1 MNGDPL
7 FAPEPPLDAR
17 PKYIKIEVKP
27 PVNSIEKAQ
36 KKKIILVPVDGGTN
50 GVAPDPLFS

>member
-7 FAPEPPLDAR
+7 FAPDVPTEG
-17 PKYIKIEVKP
+17 PKYVKIEVKP

-36 KKKIILVPVDGGTN
+36 KKKIILVPVDGGTS